1 MKNVRETSSVF
12 AKVSI
17 CQNGLYKTERWNII
31 QWRDGGQPQN
41 NAITSHTSSL
51 LNTHVLDVE
60 EEQGGNNET
69 DKNKT

>member
-1 MKNVRETSSVF
+1 MTNVAL

-41 NAITSHTSSL
+41 NAVASHTSSL
-51 LNTHVLDVE
+51 LSTHLLEVK
-60 EEQGGNNET
+60 EEQEEKSLTGLQ
-69 DKNKT
+69 